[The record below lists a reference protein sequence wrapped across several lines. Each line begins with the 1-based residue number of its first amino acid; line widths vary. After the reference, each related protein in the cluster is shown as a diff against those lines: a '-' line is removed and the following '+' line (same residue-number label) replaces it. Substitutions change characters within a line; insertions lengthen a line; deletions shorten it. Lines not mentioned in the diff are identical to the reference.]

1 MVIDTSV
8 LIAILA
14 DEPEAE
20 LFEAAIDAD
29 PIRLISGASVLE
41 AAIVAGAR
49 YGDIGGRELDLLLYK
64 AAIQIVAVTPDQVDA
79 GRHAY
84 RTYGKG
90 RHPAALNFGDCFSYA
105 LAKTSGEPLLFKG
118 NDFSRTDVA
127 IARP

>member
-14 DEPEAE
+14 NEPEAE

-29 PIRLISGASVLE
+29 PIRLISAASVLE

-64 AAIQIVAVTPDQVDA
+64 AQIQIVAVTPDQVYV
-79 GRHAY
+79 GRHAFSK
-84 RTYGKG
+84 YGKG
-90 RHPAALNFGDCFSYA
+90 RHPAALNFGDGFSYA

-118 NDFSRTDVA
+118 NDFPQTDVV
-127 IARP
+127 IASL